1 MKNEKLA
8 RVALNKSTLKEYS
21 SAENERIV
29 YLDDGNEFQI
39 ELFNPY
45 NFVLGVSFSYNSSD
59 NNNKRLLVLKPGE
72 RVWLDRFLNDNKKL
86 KFSTYEVQDNNTVK
100 KAIKDNGRLDIYFY
114 KEVENYISVSPSI
127 TIDFKDYY
135 HYYDNPNSTSVF
147 TNNPT
152 SVASCDNSVTDV
164 SAYGCS
170 APSTVTYTNAS
181 TCDLGVTRS
190 SLCGNEK
197 SIETGRIEK
206 GSVSYQD
213 FNNYYGDFSH
223 FHFKK
228 ETIKLLPSSMKPV
241 NKCDLAKRYCIN
253 CGRKRKDKFKYCP
266 YCGKKQDI

>member
-59 NNNKRLLVLKPGE
+59 NNSKRLLVLKPGE

-114 KEVENYISVSPSI
+114 KEVENYVSVSPSI

-135 HYYDNPNSTSVF
+135 RYYGNANSTSVF

-152 SVASCDNSVTDV
+152 SVTSYYNSVTDV
-164 SAYGCS
+164 PA
-170 APSTVTYTNAS
+170 TDV
-181 TCDLGVTRS
+181 LRRV
-190 SLCGNEK
+190 
-197 SIETGRIEK
+197 
-206 GSVSYQD
+206 
-213 FNNYYGDFSH
+213 
-223 FHFKK
+223 
-228 ETIKLLPSSMKPV
+228 LLHIQTLLHV
-241 NKCDLAKRYCIN
+241 I
-253 CGRKRKDKFKYCP
+253 
-266 YCGKKQDI
+266 